1 MRDRRRDEMVKRNR
15 VALARHRADH
25 WCYRAYDADG
35 RLLYVGISSDGLRRF
50 KQHRRDKPW
59 TPFVAEIRVEHF
71 ATREE
76 AMQREREL
84 VLAERPPYNRLVPPI
99 VETLPT
105 PDAPKLRRVK

>member
-1 MRDRRRDEMVKRNR
+1 
-15 VALARHRADH
+15 
-25 WCYRAYDADG
+25 
-35 RLLYVGISSDGLRRF
+35 
-50 KQHRRDKPW
+50 
-59 TPFVAEIRVEHF
+59 VAEIRVEHF